1 MSIDMYLSDSE
12 MQAES
17 VARRCDSR
25 IDGYH
30 SLQRAISDFYFN
42 SADLSGKTYDSAKEY
57 FMTVLYPLSE
67 GGILLAEAV
76 KEAVNKFPEEYK
88 ARVDTCDWK
97 ESELVETIDRL
108 DNQIRMLYDIR
119 DNIDFYLMPEFARYS
134 LLSINEEQIELYEEM
149 KSAFLEKLDSLR
161 EFNAF
166 SPSIFSEI
174 EILESSI
181 SQGLSQVKESWNRSS
196 GTFIMPKDL
205 SWRTVVTN
213 KIKEKEEKYHKSK
226 IKELE
231 KYNIYAMPYED
242 PKTKEVKIMWFI
254 DKDGVRI
261 FDEELQ
267 DYVEK
272 YGKNFVGMYEIV
284 GWEKI
289 YELDLAARR
298 RGDGKNYLTDGQ
310 LPSGWEKWGQAGGF
324 ADSIYWYSSKSGLLD
339 LALIAGLSYAASKS
353 QTKASTGANVAN
365 VMDDVNDIPIGENAV
380 NHLKN
385 VEGFTQQKGIVGGH
399 NSSNFYEKLDEVGG
413 RVVSEKTNPAISG
426 VKEIQYEIPKKGIDG
441 QPRVPTEYKSIR
453 EPKTVYDTNIISDEQ
468 IYQWGQ
474 EAMKNGKITVKPN
487 GDQIIEGY
495 ANNGLKFK
503 GFIREDKITN
513 FYPELRLKI
522 EEK

>member
-67 GGILLAEAV
+67 CGILLAEAV

-213 KIKEKEEKYHKSK
+213 KIKEKEEAYHKSK

-298 RGDGKNYLTDGQ
+298 KGDGKNYLTDGQ

-353 QTKASTGANVAN
+353 QTKAGTGVNVAN
-365 VMDDVNDIPIGENAV
+365 VMDDVNGIPIGENAV

-385 VEGFTQQKGIVGGH
+385 VEGVGKKGISGGH
-399 NSSNFYEKLDEVGG
+399 NSDAFFESLDEIGG
-413 RVVSEKTNPAISG
+413 QVVSEKTNPIYQG
-426 VKEIQYEIPKKGIDG
+426 IKEVKYEVPKKGIDG
-441 QPRVPTEYKSIR
+441 KSLVPPEYKTIK
-453 EPKTVYDTNIISDEQ
+453 EPKTIYDTNIISDEQ
-468 IYQWGQ
+468 MYQWGQ
-474 EAMKNGKITVKPN
+474 EAMKNGKISGAN
-487 GDQIIEGY
+487 GEYIDGV
-495 ANNGLKFK
+495 ASNGLKFR
-503 GFIREDKITN
+503 GYIRDGKITN
-513 FYPELRLKI
+513 FYPI
-522 EEK
+522 F